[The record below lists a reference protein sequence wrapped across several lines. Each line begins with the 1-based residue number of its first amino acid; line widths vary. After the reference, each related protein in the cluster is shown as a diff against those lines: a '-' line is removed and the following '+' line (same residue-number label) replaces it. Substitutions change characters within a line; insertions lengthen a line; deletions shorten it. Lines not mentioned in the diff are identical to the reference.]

1 MKLQLI
7 HGAFNAADALELLTQ
22 MIRLKIQ
29 YHEQKITNQASEEDI
44 KAREAKIK
52 MLQNELFQLREKI
65 NSGGT
70 VFTIEGN
77 ITIQ

>member
-7 HGAFNAADALELLTQ
+7 RGVFSAPDALELLTQ

-29 YHEQKITNQASEEDI
+29 YHEDKITNQASEEDI

-65 NSGGT
+65 NSGGKS
-70 VFTIEGN
+70 FSIEGN
-77 ITIQ
+77 ITIE